1 MDGLQKQQMR
11 TGSSVFPVRSAN
23 RHLGVLASAAQLRL
37 ADRAAAQ
44 KTAAHPGAIGQVGRK
59 DRFEAYRNRLFG
71 YAFAL
76 CKDVELAGELVQD
89 CAIKALSAL
98 SVPTDEAAYRAWLF
112 RIARNLYIDRLR
124 RQKSERTAQED
135 FEPPLGQ
142 PLNLENAVVNA
153 ISVRQ
158 ALLRLSQN
166 QREIIVLVDVGGF
179 SYAEAAEVLGLPT
192 GTVMSRLSRAR
203 QALIAQLSDDK
214 VVPLR
219 PRGGRAKQKKRL
231 E

>member
-1 MDGLQKQQMR
+1 MR
-11 TGSSVFPVRSAN
+11 
-23 RHLGVLASAAQLRL
+23 
-37 ADRAAAQ
+37 
-44 KTAAHPGAIGQVGRK
+44 RK

-76 CKDVELAGELVQD
+76 SKDVELAGELVQD

-98 SVPTDEAAYRAWLF
+98 SAPTDEAAYRAWLF

-142 PLNLENAVVNA
+142 PLSLENAVVNA

-166 QREIIVLVDVGGF
+166 QREIIVLVDVAGF
-179 SYAEAAEVLGLPT
+179 SYAEAAQVLGLPN

-219 PRGGRAKQKKRL
+219 PRGGQAKQKKRL

>member
-1 MDGLQKQQMR
+1 MSRAHRALVLALSAVR
-11 TGSSVFPVRSAN
+11 GSICKLNA
-23 RHLGVLASAAQLRL
+23 GALASAAPLRL
-37 ADRAAAQ
+37 ADGAVAQ
-44 KTAAHPGAIGQVGRK
+44 KTAARQGAIGQVGRK

-76 CKDVELAGELVQD
+76 SKDVELAGELVQD

-98 SVPTDEAAYRAWLF
+98 SPPTDEAAYRAWLF
-112 RIARNLYIDRLR
+112 RIARNLYVDRLR
-124 RQKSERTAQED
+124 RQKTERTAQED
-135 FEPPLGQ
+135 FEPPMGQ

-153 ISVRQ
+153 LSVRQ
-158 ALLRLSQN
+158 GLLRLSQT
-166 QREIIVLVDVGGF
+166 QREIIVLVDVAGF
-179 SYAEAAEVLGLPT
+179 SYAEAAEVLGVPA

-219 PRGGRAKQKKRL
+219 PRGGRPKGKQRL